1 MSDLH
6 FASSPRPPGPPPEGH
21 RIKRKPVSSSNG
33 LTNDAKNEIA
43 DFPSSSQSFLAPPE
57 GPPPPY
63 ESLQLSPQQPPRP
76 PLLTKASSNTLPDIA
91 LHEDHDHSNTLA
103 PSSTVSR
110 AATDAPPSSQSTSP
124 SAVQKAYGEARH
136 FLGGL
141 INRPT
146 ESNRHFTILRHSYG
160 VVFYRGSTTSVIV
173 SIFSDTPLP
182 PDRTLWLQNKGWTG
196 KTGMRAKALFRV
208 NDDWL
213 NVTPS
218 VALHASQVDSA
229 DERGWQRDIAKFRK
243 KAPAKIRDRHQLR
256 QTIMARI
263 PVEAGDGYFQ
273 LVLCQ
278 GMKKKVLCGSPVF
291 RLLSTS
297 VDPSS
302 IRGASL
308 STLPLEVGAMVLSTY
323 AQAAARTALTPASAA
338 VQNKLQ
344 TYHPS
349 MTKQVAAEKVVQM
362 SKAKDKVESILDVG
376 ARGQDGQ
383 VLGAIDGQ
391 PNFDEGPVAPFP
403 IDFKARGKPYLD
415 ASQYAVQDSPIV
427 NLTRVPD
434 SILDRFHGYF
444 VCWTRL
450 YQTDEKSKDRKTPW
464 YPSILCIRN
473 IDHSSTTRVNMSH
486 IRKRTTTL
494 RFLED
499 VQLSPEA
506 EVKIQA
512 RVMCFLRPEMPAPS
526 ASSEKELIEAREA
539 AAEAAFL
546 ADSCDT
552 SYALNL
558 LDHPAWAADLPEL
571 DSQKENG
578 QKFLDKTR
586 DGYVTARTRIENAP
600 LHWLGV
606 RSATAGRMDQQVTVN
621 GFYIVR

>member
-1 MSDLH
+1 MSDFHL
-6 FASSPRPPGPPPEGH
+6 ASSPRPPGAPPEGH
-21 RIKRKPVSSSNG
+21 RIKRKPVSGSNG
-33 LTNDAKNEIA
+33 FTNDAKQEASAFKIS
-43 DFPSSSQSFLAPPE
+43 DQSFLAPPE

-63 ESLQLSPQQPPRP
+63 ESLQLSPQQPSRP
-76 PLLTKASSNTLPDIA
+76 PLLTKASSNTVPDIA
-91 LHEDHDHSNTLA
+91 LHEDHDDSNTLA
-103 PSSTVSR
+103 PRPTVSR
-110 AATDAPPSSQSTSP
+110 AVTDASPSSQSTSP
-124 SAVQKAYGEARH
+124 SAVQKAYGETRH

-160 VVFYRGSTTSVIV
+160 VVFYRGSTTSVTV

-182 PDRTLWLQNKGWTG
+182 PDRTLWLQNKGWSG

-213 NVTPS
+213 DVTPS
-218 VALHASQVDSA
+218 VALHASQVDPA
-229 DERGWQRDIAKFRK
+229 DERGWQRDITKFRK
-243 KAPAKIRDRHQLR
+243 KAPAKVRGRHQLR
-256 QTIMARI
+256 QTVMARI

-323 AQAAARTALTPASAA
+323 AQATARTVLTPASAA
-338 VQNKLQ
+338 VQNKMQ
-344 TYHPS
+344 AYHPS
-349 MTKQVAAEKVVQM
+349 LTKQVAAEKAVSM
-362 SKAKDKVESILDVG
+362 SKVKGQVESILDVG
-376 ARGQDGQ
+376 ARGQDDQ
-383 VLGAIDGQ
+383 VLGAIEGQ
-391 PNFDEGPVAPFP
+391 PNFEQGPIAPFP
-403 IDFKARGKPYLD
+403 MDFKARGKACFE
-415 ASQYAVQDSPIV
+415 ASEYAIQDSPIA

-444 VCWTRL
+444 ICWTRL

-473 IDHSSTTRVNMSH
+473 IDHSTTTRVNMSH

-506 EVKIQA
+506 DVKIQA

-539 AAEAAFL
+539 AAEASFL

-552 SYALNL
+552 SYALTL
-558 LDHPAWAADLPEL
+558 LDNPAWTPELSGL
-571 DSQKENG
+571 DSQESG
-578 QKFLDKTR
+578 MEFLDKTR

-621 GFYIVR
+621 GFYVVR

>member
-1 MSDLH
+1 MSDFHL
-6 FASSPRPPGPPPEGH
+6 ASSPRPPGAPPEGHH
-21 RIKRKPVSSSNG
+21 RIKRKPVSGSNG
-33 LTNDAKNEIA
+33 FTNDAKQEASAFKIS
-43 DFPSSSQSFLAPPE
+43 DQSFLAPPE

-63 ESLQLSPQQPPRP
+63 ESLQLSPHQPSRP
-76 PLLTKASSNTLPDIA
+76 PLLTKASSNTVPDIA
-91 LHEDHDHSNTLA
+91 LHEDHDDSNTLA
-103 PSSTVSR
+103 PRPTVSR
-110 AATDAPPSSQSTSP
+110 AVTDASSSSQSTSP
-124 SAVQKAYGEARH
+124 SAVQKAYGETRH

-160 VVFYRGSTTSVIV
+160 VVFYRGSTTSVTV

-182 PDRTLWLQNKGWTG
+182 PDRTLWLQNKGWSG

-213 NVTPS
+213 DVTPS
-218 VALHASQVDSA
+218 VALHASQVDPA
-229 DERGWQRDIAKFRK
+229 DERGWQRDITKFRK
-243 KAPAKIRDRHQLR
+243 KAPAKVRDRHQLR
-256 QTIMARI
+256 QTVMARI

-323 AQAAARTALTPASAA
+323 AQATARTVLTPASAA
-338 VQNKLQ
+338 VQNKMQ
-344 TYHPS
+344 AYHPS
-349 MTKQVAAEKVVQM
+349 LTKQVAAEKAVSM
-362 SKAKDKVESILDVG
+362 SKVKDQVESILDVG
-376 ARGQDGQ
+376 ARGQDDQ
-383 VLGAIDGQ
+383 EFGAIEGQ
-391 PNFDEGPVAPFP
+391 PNFEQGPIAPFP
-403 IDFKARGKPYLD
+403 MDFKARGKACFE
-415 ASQYAVQDSPIV
+415 ASEYAIQESPIV

-444 VCWTRL
+444 ICWTRL
-450 YQTDEKSKDRKTPW
+450 YLTDEKSKDRKTPW
-464 YPSILCIRN
+464 YPSIFCIRN
-473 IDHSSTTRVNMSH
+473 IDHSTTTRVNMSH

-499 VQLSPEA
+499 VQLPPEA
-506 EVKIQA
+506 DVKIQA

-539 AAEAAFL
+539 AAEASFL

-552 SYALNL
+552 SYALTL
-558 LDHPAWAADLPEL
+558 LDNPAWAPELSGL
-571 DSQKENG
+571 DSQESG
-578 QKFLDKTR
+578 MKFLDKTR

-606 RSATAGRMDQQVTVN
+606 RSVTAGRMDQQVTVN
-621 GFYIVR
+621 GFYVVR